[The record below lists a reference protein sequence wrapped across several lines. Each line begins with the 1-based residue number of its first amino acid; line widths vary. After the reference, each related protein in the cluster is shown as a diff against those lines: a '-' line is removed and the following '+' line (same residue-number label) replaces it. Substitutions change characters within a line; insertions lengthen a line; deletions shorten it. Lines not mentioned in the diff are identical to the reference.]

1 MTIRM
6 LQAWNGLHQQKI
18 VTTLSGSDE
27 AALVAAGIATYD
39 LDGPSENLRM
49 ARLAMDAGG
58 NGVGMTIPGRS
69 GVMPIPQAAAASLKK
84 WRTALAKVRD
94 GQSNAKL
101 AMFGDSTFLGSG
113 STGVTGYPA
122 GGRSKGPCVK
132 LADMLNSYF
141 CPAVSH
147 AVIGTGNNASMFTWD
162 SRFVQ
167 GAGWN
172 FTSLNNVWGI
182 SAINNSTTTNN
193 LTFTPSGSVDTFVVW
208 YTTTSGSS
216 RSFNWSVD
224 AGGTTNIDC
233 NVAKSMASVVIP
245 AGAAGTHTLNLARV
259 AGSVYILGIQ
269 AYNSA
274 TKCVEV
280 LNMGRSGGRASQ
292 ATSSNTEPW
301 DALNALSTLA
311 PDLTVINLTINEW
324 LNAGTTD
331 AWKINMQQIINVAKT
346 TGDVVLMAGV
356 PSKINQAAL
365 AYQSSFAVAAGELA
379 ATNDIPFLD
388 VFGRFGAQE
397 SLSALYT
404 DDIHPN
410 GAGYA
415 DMISPLYNLIT
426 QM

>member
-172 FTSLNNVWGI
+172 FTSLNNV
-182 SAINNSTTTNN
+182 
-193 LTFTPSGSVDTFVVW
+193 
-208 YTTTSGSS
+208 
-216 RSFNWSVD
+216 
-224 AGGTTNIDC
+224 
-233 NVAKSMASVVIP
+233 
-245 AGAAGTHTLNLARV
+245 
-259 AGSVYILGIQ
+259 
-269 AYNSA
+269 
-274 TKCVEV
+274 
-280 LNMGRSGGRASQ
+280 
-292 ATSSNTEPW
+292 
-301 DALNALSTLA
+301 
-311 PDLTVINLTINEW
+311 
-324 LNAGTTD
+324 
-331 AWKINMQQIINVAKT
+331 
-346 TGDVVLMAGV
+346 
-356 PSKINQAAL
+356 
-365 AYQSSFAVAAGELA
+365 
-379 ATNDIPFLD
+379 
-388 VFGRFGAQE
+388 
-397 SLSALYT
+397 
-404 DDIHPN
+404 
-410 GAGYA
+410 
-415 DMISPLYNLIT
+415 
-426 QM
+426 

>member
-39 LDGPSENLRM
+39 LDGQAENLRM
-49 ARLAMDAGG
+49 AQLATDAAGNTLAMSIHGR
-58 NGVGMTIPGRS
+58 NGS
-69 GVMPIPQAAAASLKK
+69 LPIPQAAATVLKK
-84 WRTALAKVRD
+84 WRAALAKVRD

-113 STGVTGYPA
+113 ATGVAGYPA

-141 CPAVSH
+141 CQAVSH
-147 AVIGTGNNASMFTWD
+147 AVIGTGNNASLFTWD
-162 SRFVQ
+162 PRFVQ
-167 GAGWN
+167 GAGWS
-172 FTSLNNVWGI
+172 FTTLNNVWGI

-208 YTTTSGSS
+208 YTTTSGSA

-224 AGGTTNIDC
+224 AGGTTNINC

-269 AYNSA
+269 AYNSS

-301 DALNALSTLA
+301 DALNALPLFA

-324 LNAGTTD
+324 LNAGTVD
-331 AWKINMQQIINVAKT
+331 AWKIHMQQIIDVAKT
-346 TGDVVLMAGV
+346 TGDVILMAGV

-365 AYQSSFAVAAGELA
+365 AYQSSFAAAAGELA
-379 ATNDIPFLD
+379 AANGLPFLD
-388 VFGRFGAQE
+388 VFGRFGSQE
-397 SLSALYT
+397 SISSLYT

-426 QM
+426 QL